1 MVHSRRRTEVSAS
14 ARPIGATPRA
24 YDVPV
29 AALGQGE
36 NESERKAPQ
45 LDVLL
50 GRIPFLPVA
59 VITFML
65 AGFVWRTLRTLESS
79 TGQNHLGSSI
89 AFVAG
94 LLLSVA
100 VMVLARSIRE
110 HIDTKEYLEQVKREG
125 SFDELT
131 GLLNRKGITAD
142 IEQRLAARSQNQLV
156 GVLFCDLDRLKVVND
171 SLGHG
176 AGDEVLRV
184 AAKRLSK
191 LVRESDSIGRFG
203 GDEFVIVSSSLPTV
217 RDLEILAARVNDA
230 LDQPT
235 VLSDAS
241 AQVISGSIGIASVAG
256 SDRSSP
262 GDLLRDADAA
272 MYRAKAEGGG
282 RFAVFDASLRDQAVK
297 RLELEQELRRGIRE
311 GQIEVHYQPIVDRGS
326 VTASRFEALVRWN
339 HPQRG
344 MVYPSDFLTVAAE
357 SRLIVELGELVLTEA
372 CQQAVDWSAE
382 LGRPV
387 YMAVN
392 IAERQLMDL
401 SLIDTVTRVL
411 AKTGLLPRQLEL
423 EITEEL
429 IMERIDR
436 SLVVLRQLDLLGV
449 RLAIDDFGTSQ
460 ASLSQLKKLAMV
472 STLKIDRLFVEGIAT
487 DEVDRKIVAAIV
499 ALAKSVGM
507 SVVAEGVES
516 NEQAKILTELGVDHL
531 QGFLFARPAT
541 ASRIH
546 ATMLSGV

>member
-1 MVHSRRRTEVSAS
+1 MVHSRRRTEGSADS
-14 ARPIGATPRA
+14 PPIGATPRA

-29 AALGQGE
+29 ATASTDPDRADL
-36 NESERKAPQ
+36 PQ

-50 GRIPFLPVA
+50 ARVPFFPLA
-59 VITFML
+59 IITFLL

-79 TGQNHLGSSI
+79 TGQGHLGSTI
-89 AFVAG
+89 ALVAG

-100 VMVLARSIRE
+100 VVVLARSIRD
-110 HIDTKEYLEQVKREG
+110 HINTKDYLEQVKREG

-142 IEQRLAARSQNQLV
+142 IEQRLSTRKPNQLV

-256 SDRSSP
+256 SERSSS
-262 GDLLRDADAA
+262 GELLRDADAA

-282 RFAVFDASLRDQAVK
+282 RAAVFDASLRNQAVK

-326 VTASRFEALVRWN
+326 TTPSRFEALIRWN

-344 MVYPSDFLTVAAE
+344 MVYPSDFLSVAAE
-357 SRLIVELGELVLTEA
+357 SRLIVELGEFVLTEA
-372 CQQAVDWSAE
+372 CQQAVDWSGE
-382 LGRPV
+382 LGRPIH
-387 YMAVN
+387 MAVN

-401 SLIDTVTRVL
+401 SLVDTVTKVL

-429 IMERIDR
+429 IMERLDR

-516 NEQAKILTELGVDHL
+516 TEQVKILTELGVDHL

-541 ASRIH
+541 ASRIE

>member
-1 MVHSRRRTEVSAS
+1 MQH
-14 ARPIGATPRA
+14 
-24 YDVPV
+24 
-29 AALGQGE
+29 
-36 NESERKAPQ
+36 

-50 GRIPFLPVA
+50 ARVPFVPLA
-59 VITFML
+59 VITVLL

-79 TGQNHLGSSI
+79 TGQGHLGSTI
-89 AFVAG
+89 ALVAG

-100 VMVLARSIRE
+100 GVVLARSIRE
-110 HIDTKEYLEQVKREG
+110 HLNTKDYLEQVKREG

-142 IEQRLAARSQNQLV
+142 IEQRLASRKPSQLV

-191 LVRESDSIGRFG
+191 LVRESDTIGRFG

-256 SDRSSP
+256 ADRSSA
-262 GDLLRDADAA
+262 GELLRDADAA

-326 VTASRFEALVRWN
+326 TTPSRFEALIRWN

-344 MVYPSDFLTVAAE
+344 MVYPSDFLSVAAE
-357 SRLIVELGELVLTEA
+357 SRLIVELGEFVLTEA
-372 CQQAVDWSAE
+372 CQQAVAWSEAF
-382 LGRPV
+382 GRPIH
-387 YMAVN
+387 MAVN

-401 SLIDTVTRVL
+401 SLVDTVTKVL

-429 IMERIDR
+429 IMERLDR

-516 NEQAKILTELGVDHL
+516 NEQVKILTELGVDHL
-531 QGFLFARPAT
+531 QGFLFARPTT
-541 ASRIH
+541 AHRIE
-546 ATMLSGV
+546 AAMLSGV